1 MNQAPYSK
9 ETISRRLL
17 RRSAELWGYDE
28 SQLDQFDPLVKLLIE
43 ACSVEF
49 EKVGQE
55 IQGTELRLMTRLAEI
70 LSPQTQNSPKP
81 ASAIAQARSLEPLA
95 WIEPE
100 NQLVC
105 KRTNARKGE
114 PAEVFFSPAAK
125 YPLVN
130 ASVVHYATPG
140 ALYIV
145 EKGVRTL
152 VSNGRPQPGNDQNL
166 WIGLDADPGIT
177 SWKGFRFY
185 FDWINDPGLYGYRE
199 FLPITSWEGNQK
211 PLDFSTGLHDDDVDD
226 DVLVYSNSFVRINST
241 DFWEKGKIKMEAY
254 PPDFEKIFDN
264 RTVQTLKKQLVWIK
278 VKFPDTFPAAGFENM
293 TVAVNAFPILNK
305 QLHKLTYRL
314 QSGLNG
320 VALPVAD
327 AFLGVNAVINQKNQV
342 YASSGTSQYNEEE
355 LGGKMYTLRQQG
367 VGRFDQ
373 RNAKAVLYQL
383 MELLRDEV
391 TAFNAIGEDFLASL
405 LREIGQNMARIEQK
419 LGVKKA
425 SETTAQ
431 PFLVIKGEKNADV
444 LFVSYWTTLSESAN
458 GLPSGTKLQSYN
470 AAGISSSEMVLLT
483 RSAGGKP
490 KPDETEY
497 VQELRKNIITR
508 NRLVTMEDI
517 RTFCLAELG
526 ERIKS
531 VQVKPGFVQGNMP
544 GQGFVRCLQ
553 VMLTPSISGGNS
565 VEWANSC
572 QLLQLKIQKLSSG
585 MYPVQVTTAK

>member
-1 MNQAPYSK
+1 MNQSIYSK

-28 SQLDQFDPLVKLLIE
+28 SQLDHFDPLVKLLID

-70 LSPQTQNSPKP
+70 LSPQVQNSPKP
-81 ASAIAQARSLEPLA
+81 ASAIAQARSVESLT
-95 WIEPE
+95 WINPE

-105 KRTNARKGE
+105 KRANVRKGE
-114 PAEVFFSPAAK
+114 AAETFFSPAGN
-125 YPLVN
+125 YPVVN
-130 ASVVHYATPG
+130 ASIVHFATPR
-140 ALYIV
+140 ALYSM
-145 EKGVRTL
+145 EKGAKTL
-152 VSNGRPQPGNDQNL
+152 VASGRMQPGDQYL
-166 WIGLDADPGIT
+166 WIALDMEASIT
-177 SWKGFRFY
+177 SWQGFRFY
-185 FDWINDPGLYGYRE
+185 FDWVNDPGMYAFRE
-199 FLPITSWEGNQK
+199 FMPLTVWEVNQQTLPISIGMQDEEAA
-211 PLDFSTGLHDDDVDD
+211 DE
-226 DVLVYSNSFVRINST
+226 VLVYDESFVRITST
-241 DFWEKGKIKMEAY
+241 DFWEKGKIKTEAY
-254 PPDFEKIFDN
+254 PVEFERTFDN
-264 RTVQTLKKQLVWIK
+264 RTLQTLKKPLVWLK
-278 VKFPDTFPAAGFENM
+278 VKFPDSFPAAGFENIS
-293 TVAVNAFPILNK
+293 VAINAFPVLNK

-320 VALPVAD
+320 IALPSSD
-327 AFLGVNAVINQKNQV
+327 AFLGVNSVINQKNQV
-342 YASSGTSQYNEEE
+342 YYASGSDQENEA
-355 LGGKMYTLRQQG
+355 GNVDRTYTLRQQG
-367 VGRFDQ
+367 IGRFDQ

-391 TAFNAIGEDFLASL
+391 TAFSAIGEDFLASS

-431 PFLVIKGEKNADV
+431 PFLVIKGEKNPDV

-458 GLPSGTKLQSYN
+458 GLPAGTKLQSY
-470 AAGISSSEMVLLT
+470 AATGISNSDMILLT
-483 RSAGGKP
+483 RSTGGKP

-508 NRLVTMEDI
+508 NRLVTQEDI

-526 ERIKS
+526 DRLRN
-531 VQVKPGFVQGNMP
+531 VQVKPAFSQGNMP

-553 VMLTPSISGGNS
+553 ITLTPSLRVENQE
-565 VEWANSC
+565 EWASSC
-572 QLLQLKIQKLSSG
+572 RLLQLKIQKLSSG
-585 MYPVQVTTAK
+585 MYPVQVVTAN